1 MSESRL
7 CRNCYYPLPRHGK
20 ICSHCGQKY
29 TDGRV
34 GIGTLIRDFFTDVLN
49 LDNKL
54 WRTMRALFT
63 PGKLTREYFYG
74 RQVRYASPVRLF
86 FILAVVQFFV
96 IGYFSNAAMHD
107 LLTQEANEQIH
118 DQAYATFLE
127 KMEQE
132 ADSLRLDAPQG
143 ADAQLL
149 DSLYTRMH
157 SSFSDSTN
165 LGVDLGSG
173 GTGENQRFKPIRVA
187 KTDLDQL
194 PLDTLLARYE
204 VTDFW
209 QTLHYRQYV
218 RLTREGGNFASF
230 VLEKMIWMILL
241 MMPALAFILKL
252 LFIRRKQ
259 YFVEHLI
266 FSFHTHSFAFLIF
279 TVMLLIGARDNV
291 GTLSTIILTLCFL
304 WVSIYPYLAMRRFY
318 GQSRWKTFIKYC
330 ILSFFYVVLFNS
342 FLVLTFVLTALTY

>member
-54 WRTMRALFT
+54 WRTTRALFI
-63 PGKLTREYFYG
+63 PGKLTREYFSG

-96 IGYFSNAAMHD
+96 IGYFSDAAMHD
-107 LLTQEANEQIH
+107 FLAEEVNEQIH

-127 KMEQE
+127 KMERE
-132 ADSLRLDAPQG
+132 SDSLRLTLAPG
-143 ADAQLL
+143 MDTTVL
-149 DSLYTRMH
+149 DSLYKRMH
-157 SSFSDSTN
+157 SSFSDST
-165 LGVDLGSG
+165 DLGLEVGFGSD
-173 GTGENQRFKPIRVA
+173 TENPEFQPIMVA

-194 PLDTLLARYE
+194 PVDTLLMRYG

-209 QTLHYRQYV
+209 QKLHYRQYI

-241 MMPALAFILKL
+241 MMPALALILKIL
-252 LFIRRKQ
+252 YVRRKH

-266 FSFHTHSFAFLIF
+266 FSFHTHSFAFL
-279 TVMLLIGARDNV
+279 MLIAIII
-291 GTLSTIILTLCFL
+291 LSTRENESVFIVVPIVLFSL
-304 WVSIYPYLAMRRFY
+304 WALVYPYLAMRRFY
-318 GQSRWKTFIKYC
+318 RQSRWKTFIKYG
-330 ILSFFYVVLFNS
+330 ILSFFYFALFFS
-342 FLVLTFVLTALTY
+342 FLLLTFVVTALTY